1 MIHHLIAAGGRHTVG
16 LRADGTVVA
25 IERQRE
31 DYEKLAAFCVWGGCR
46 DLRRSVH
53 LCKRR
58 DEEVPC
64 LSPHV
69 QDYEAGLIDAIVV
82 YNLDRL
88 TC

>member
-46 DLRRSVH
+46 DLRRSVQ
-53 LCKRR
+53 LCR
-58 DEEVPC
+58 
-64 LSPHV
+64 
-69 QDYEAGLIDAIVV
+69 
-82 YNLDRL
+82 
-88 TC
+88 